1 VAAWGQQ
8 ATPPDAAKPAAAA
21 LAHAAAERCRTR
33 GSLDACDDAIR
44 WNPRDPAL
52 LVAMGDAQMRANRA
66 ADAVRAYGRAA
77 ALAPDMPGI
86 RQKLGAAEE
95 LIAKAKS
102 SSGRNPAAAVNKR
115 YTNADPESQS
125 H

>member
-1 VAAWGQQ
+1 
-8 ATPPDAAKPAAAA
+8 
-21 LAHAAAERCRTR
+21 
-33 GSLDACDDAIR
+33 
-44 WNPRDPAL
+44 
-52 LVAMGDAQMRANRA
+52 MRANRA